1 MIQIGKNKLPRE
13 KNKKNHKRTSHKQ
26 NDGFVVDKIYFVF
39 NASSLVFYKIKMDFN
54 INPNECVSNIVNT
67 IKSNGSFDQFRREC
81 LSDVDTKV
89 TDSD

>member
-1 MIQIGKNKLPRE
+1 
-13 KNKKNHKRTSHKQ
+13 
-26 NDGFVVDKIYFVF
+26 
-39 NASSLVFYKIKMDFN
+39 MDFN

-89 TDSD
+89 TDSDWQQFIHQLYPIIAIVPKSYSTSGYMCQQVFF